1 MVLAPRRLEH
11 SPYTTYIHSDV
22 ASNISLTGRPT
33 AISILLDIFHSLEK
47 DAKDMIKIY
56 TL

>member
-11 SPYTTYIHSDV
+11 SPYTIYIHSDV